1 MAKTKASP
9 IRQSAMAVPR
19 PKKTN
24 RKNDRAIKIYQLYYK
39 DIQKHTIL
47 PPAIA
52 LDCRQLP
59 ISEDLAD
66 LFRENISMLYLWQ
79 NRQDLFAEYTGIL
92 SWRFAEKMR
101 ISAQDAAAWIT
112 QNPGYDVYLFNP
124 FPFIPYEF
132 PNVAEE
138 GEIKHEG
145 FIRAAEH
152 LLRSIDFPLEYLYMP
167 FIPNLTVFCN
177 YWVANRKFWA
187 YQMRFLEEVLK
198 VLQDG
203 IMDKQLFTEET
214 PYESPAPMLPFILER
229 VFCLNLW
236 RNRKQFRVLCF
247 HKPEWELAIAREK
260 IRAHRVHLQ
269 AIDNLQG
276 LKLIKFF
283 VFRLLV
289 PKANWRSKIR
299 TKIRTMKA
307 KLARRFREA
316 AGK

>member
-1 MAKTKASP
+1 M
-9 IRQSAMAVPR
+9 
-19 PKKTN
+19 PKKKT
-24 RKNDRAIKIYQLYYK
+24 RQEDSTVKIYQLYYK
-39 DIQKHTIL
+39 DSQRNAIL

-66 LFRENISMLYLWQ
+66 LLRENISMLYLWQ

-101 ISAQDAAAWIT
+101 ISAQDAAAWIR

-145 FIRAAEH
+145 FIRAAEQ
-152 LLRSIDFPLEYLYMP
+152 LLKSIDFPLEYLYMP
-167 FIPNLTVFCN
+167 FIPNLTVYCN
-177 YWVANRKFWA
+177 YWVANPKFWS
-187 YQMRFLEEVLK
+187 YQMGFLEEVLK

-203 IMDKQLFTEET
+203 VMDKQLFTEET
-214 PYESPAPMLPFILER
+214 SYESPAPMLPFILER
-229 VFCLNLW
+229 VFFLNLW
-236 RNRKQFRVLCF
+236 RNRKRFRVLSY
-247 HKPEWELAIAREK
+247 HSPEWELAIARERICYLRTEE
-260 IRAHRVHLQ
+260 IRGYRAQLQ
-269 AIDNLQG
+269 AIDNLRG
-276 LKLIKFF
+276 PKLIKFF

-299 TKIRTMKA
+299 TMKA
-307 KLARRFREA
+307 KLARRLRE
-316 AGK
+316 GRSK